1 MHQSKMEE
9 NDQAQAVPRLC
20 RKGCGFYGSPNFDG
34 FCSKCHRDMQAT
46 AEQVQSAVRLSASS
60 GKGLVEDK
68 PETTDSQ
75 ELLKASDEPNCLA
88 TGETSVESS
97 PCKSPLAVTPATN
110 PFVLVPK
117 QPTAASSETNAA
129 LASPSDDPD
138 KSRSVSPAASESAPK
153 KRLRCLMCN
162 KRVGLTGFSCRCGGL
177 FCTLHRYSDAHDCS
191 FNYRESGQADIRKA
205 NPQVVCSKITK
216 I

>member
-46 AEQVQSAVRLSASS
+46 AEQVQNAVRLSSS
-60 GKGLVEDK
+60 SA
-68 PETTDSQ
+68 DSQ
-75 ELLKASDEPNCLA
+75 GLLKASDADHSLTTNEASL
-88 TGETSVESS
+88 ESN
-97 PCKSPLAVTPATN
+97 PCKSPLEVTSTTDPH
-110 PFVLVPK
+110 VLVPEK
-117 QPTAASSETNAA
+117 PTVASSEANAA
-129 LASPSDDPD
+129 VASPSDDPA
-138 KSRSVSPAASESAPK
+138 KSCSVSPVTSEAVPK